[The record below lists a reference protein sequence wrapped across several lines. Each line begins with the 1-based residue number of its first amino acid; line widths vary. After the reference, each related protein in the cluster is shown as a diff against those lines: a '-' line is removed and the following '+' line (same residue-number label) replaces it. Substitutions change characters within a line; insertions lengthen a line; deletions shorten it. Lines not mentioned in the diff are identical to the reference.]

1 MADVDLNAIIAQ
13 GRGTT
18 ADAIRKREQELII
31 AGIEDEKSARKRAI
45 ADVAKYQQAEN
56 EKTRRR
62 VLKDIND
69 EQKQRLLLEKN
80 LTKEQQK
87 ELQSFY
93 ATKRQLRQAEHQ
105 AEIERIKQETEIEQD
120 ATKRAAKQKELS
132 RKESLEKWKQG
143 MEQVAANTINSAVRA
158 GENAV
163 EQAAKVYNEYM
174 SRVNTRLLG
183 SSSQQD
189 VFSGMTNLIK
199 SNLAASPYV
208 RQTAVLEKLNKLVS
222 EGIAYN
228 VEQRAFL
235 AAVSDKIATTF
246 DVANGTLL
254 QLIRLQRADS
264 TTARMGMEASITE
277 YLNAAYRD
285 TSYLNSTYD
294 QVSSLL
300 YEATAQQDRSG
311 GVEFEYVVQ
320 KWLGSLS
327 SLGATNELVQNI
339 AQGLGY
345 LGSGNISALSS
356 NSALQNLML
365 MGASRAGLPYGTL
378 LTEGLDASNTN
389 KLLAGIVN
397 YLGDIASSGNK
408 VVQSEYA
415 RLFGLSMSDLVAI
428 RSLKAQDI
436 KDITDSLLSYGQAV
450 AVVNSRLSTMSDRM
464 HISEKIDT
472 LLDNAMFNIGSNVAG
487 SVVGYATWR
496 IADLVEQ
503 VTGGIPIPFIETMFG
518 GIDTKLTFEKAI
530 KTGIVGIAAI
540 PALFTALGSL
550 TRGAG
555 TALFDAEGNT
565 LWNAKDIITRGQGLS
580 PIQSGL
586 QMTTSQSAV
595 IGNTSA
601 EDWKSATFAS
611 ATEESKTISG
621 DEDAEANEQKR
632 TLNIIAANLLGQDWG
647 GESGTGGY
655 LDLIN
660 GNVRMIYELLDTR
673 LSTPLTSVESANNGG
688 GLSF

>member
-143 MEQVAANTINSAVRA
+143 MQQVAANTINSAVRA

-327 SLGATNELVQNI
+327 SLGATTELVQNI

-450 AVVNSRLSTMSDRM
+450 AVVNNRLSTMSDRM

-503 VTGGIPIPFIETMFG
+503 VTGGIPIPFIENMFG

-580 PIQSGL
+580 PIKSGL

-660 GNVRMIYELLDTR
+660 GNVRMIYELLDAR
-673 LSTPLTSVESANNGG
+673 LSTPVTSVESANNGG

>member
-13 GRGTT
+13 GSGKT

-105 AEIERIKQETEIEQD
+105 AEIERIKQEIKIEQD
-120 ATKRAAKQKELS
+120 ATKRAAKQEELS

-143 MEQVAANTINSAVRA
+143 IQQVAANTINSAARA

-246 DVANGTLL
+246 EVANGTLL

-327 SLGATNELVQNI
+327 SLGATTELVQNI

-450 AVVNSRLSTMSDRM
+450 AVVNNRLSTMSDRM
-464 HISEKIDT
+464 HMSEKIDT

-487 SVVGYATWR
+487 SAAGYATWR
-496 IADLVEQ
+496 IADLVEH

-530 KTGIVGIAAI
+530 KTGIVGISAI

-621 DEDAEANEQKR
+621 DENAGANEQKR

-655 LDLIN
+655 LDLID
-660 GNVRMIYELLDTR
+660 GNVRRIYELLDAR
-673 LSTPLTSVESANNGG
+673 LSMPVTSVESANNGG